1 MSTDQVVPFVGTLN
15 GSITVAIPDPIPGPQ
30 GPAGPEGPQGIQ
42 GYPGLDGL
50 DGQPGPQGPQGAA
63 GPTGPQGFTGAA
75 GLPGATGPQ
84 GAQGIQGPAG
94 PQGPTGA
101 TGPAGP
107 KGDPGVADLTAPDG
121 STWTL
126 AVANDGALSTVRK
139 SGPVI
144 VPTPTPTGTLMPTFA
159 HSAERNAWLRQ
170 QTGTVIV
177 EGTHVLDGDAGIDL
191 EGLHD
196 LTLHGMGARLLMQTT
211 AASNRSSAFFLQ
223 STQRVSVKGS
233 WAVEGGN
240 QLVGVPGPTGARSQI
255 NEKLNAAVIRSGCSD
270 ILFEGVQWL
279 GLRGFGPWVSSD
291 GGGAWPERVTVQD
304 CLIEGGEMGVAVTS
318 GRDLV
323 FRRNTLRAT
332 VYIAFDCEPDA
343 SQVAGGGFQ
352 RVTIADNTIDGY
364 SVGQDLTSWFVAT
377 VPQDAV
383 RDICVM
389 EDLTVTGNNV
399 IRGAW
404 TTDNGNADGLGGLG
418 IRADKINVK
427 RRYVIEDNRT
437 STPDTRPA
445 TRAVINLV
453 NVTGGAVRRND
464 QPIQNGSRLL
474 TMTGCTGVLTA

>member
-1 MSTDQVVPFVGTLN
+1 MVPFTGTLD
-15 GSITVAIPDPIPGPQ
+15 GSITVTIPDPIPGPM
-30 GPAGPEGPQGIQ
+30 GPAGPQGAPGAQGVEGV
-42 GYPGLDGL
+42 PGLMGET
-50 DGQPGPQGPQGAA
+50 GPAGPQGAPGA
-63 GPTGPQGFTGAA
+63 VGPQGPQGFTGAA
-75 GLPGATGPQ
+75 GLPGAP
-84 GAQGIQGPAG
+84 G
-94 PQGPTGA
+94 PQGPAGA

-107 KGDPGVADLTAPDG
+107 QGAAGPQGPKGDPGTSVLTAPDG
-121 STWTL
+121 STW
-126 AVANDGALSTVRK
+126 AVAVLNDGVLSTTRLTP
-139 SGPVI
+139 PVI
-144 VPTPTPTGTLMPTFA
+144 VPTPTPTGILMPAFL
-159 HSAERNAWLRQ
+159 HSSERNAWLRGK
-170 QTGTVIV
+170 TGTVIV
-177 EGTHVLDGDAGIDL
+177 EGDQVLDGDAGIDL

-196 LTLHGMGARLLMQTT
+196 LVLHGMGARLLMQTD
-211 AASNRSSAFFLQ
+211 ASSNRCSTFFLQ
-223 STQRVSVKGS
+223 NTQRVSVKGS
-233 WAVEGGN
+233 WTVEGGN

-255 NEKLNAAVIRSGCSD
+255 NERLNAAVIRSGCAD

-364 SVGQDLTSWFVAT
+364 SVGQNLTSWFVAT
-377 VPQDAV
+377 VPQDTV
-383 RDICVM
+383 LSTCLMDG
-389 EDLTVTGNNV
+389 LTVTGNNV

-404 TTDNGNADGLGGLG
+404 TADNGNADGLGGLG
-418 IRADKINVK
+418 IRADKTNPK
-427 RRYVIEDNRT
+427 SNYVIEDNRT
-437 STPDTRPA
+437 STPDTRSS
-445 TRAVINLV
+445 TRSVINLV

-464 QPIQNGSRLL
+464 QPISNGSRLL

>member
-1 MSTDQVVPFVGTLN
+1 MSEQTIPFS

-63 GPTGPQGFTGAA
+63 GPTGPQGPQGLTGA
-75 GLPGATGPQ
+75 PGMPGV
-84 GAQGIQGPAG
+84 QGPV
-94 PQGPTGA
+94 
-101 TGPAGP
+101 GPAGP
-107 KGDPGVADLTAPDG
+107 KGDPGVAALTAPDG
-121 STWTL
+121 STWAI
-126 AVANDGALSTVRK
+126 AVLNDGVLTTTRLTP
-139 SGPVI
+139 PVI
-144 VPTPTPTGTLMPTFA
+144 VPTPTPTGTLMPAFA
-159 HSAERNAWLRQ
+159 HSAERNAWLRA

-211 AASNRSSAFFLQ
+211 AASNRSSTFFLQ

-233 WAVEGGN
+233 WTVEGGN

-255 NEKLNAAVIRSGCSD
+255 NERLNAAVIRSGCAD

-304 CLIEGGEMGVAVTS
+304 CIIEGGEMGVAVTS

-343 SQVAGGGFQ
+343 SQVSGGGFQ

-364 SVGQDLTSWFVAT
+364 SVGQNLTSWFVAT
-377 VPQDAV
+377 VPQDTV
-383 RDICVM
+383 LSTCLMDG
-389 EDLTVTGNNV
+389 LTVTGNNV

-404 TTDNGNADGLGGLG
+404 TADNGNADGLGGLG
-418 IRADKINVK
+418 IRADKTNPK
-427 RRYVIEDNRT
+427 TNYVIEDNRT
-437 STPDTRPA
+437 STPDTRPS
-445 TRAVINLV
+445 TRSVINLV